1 MFMEHMGLMKSYYT
15 WVRVVVT
22 DISTAIQELYFKMK
36 NKSKYNTSFSSIDER
51 HKGTQE
57 SLDDAQHIVSQLTI
71 QLDQLLE
78 NIPDILQRSKDSRK
92 LKLYAIYT
100 SNKKLTYQEM
110 ANEIGISLRTVKY
123 WIQGMK
129 DQGLIS

>member
-1 MFMEHMGLMKSYYT
+1 MLNKTITKPKFDNSNEIKE
-15 WVRVVVT
+15 VRARLSAVEKQV
-22 DISTAIQELYFKMK
+22 
-36 NKSKYNTSFSSIDER
+36 
-51 HKGTQE
+51 
-57 SLDDAQHIVSQLTI
+57 
-71 QLDQLLE
+71 
-78 NIPDILQRSKDSRK
+78 KDSRK

-123 WIQGMK
+123 WIQEMK

>member
-1 MFMEHMGLMKSYYT
+1 
-15 WVRVVVT
+15 
-22 DISTAIQELYFKMK
+22 MK